1 MRRVLMLIL
10 LTYPLYA
17 DPLYAEGIELPFELH
32 PRYRAIF
39 IRAVVNG
46 RPVTL
51 LVDTGAAST
60 FVAGD
65 LVGVNRSAIARA
77 RFRPEGG
84 LDVSGVWKTASL
96 ELDPS
101 WREEVK
107 VGAANLAT
115 VSARYRRPLDGIL
128 GQDVLGRFAR
138 VTIDFEAG
146 KLILTR

>member
-1 MRRVLMLIL
+1 MRRVLIL
-10 LTYPLYA
+10 LLLVLSYGHPLYA
-17 DPLYAEGIELPFELH
+17 AGIELPFELH

-39 IRAVVNG
+39 VQVLVNG
-46 RPVTL
+46 RSVTL

-65 LVGVNRSAIARA
+65 LVGVSDSLITRA
-77 RFRPEGG
+77 RFRREGG
-84 LDVSGVWKTASL
+84 LDVSSVWKTASL
-96 ELDPS
+96 QLDPS

-107 VGAANLAT
+107 VGASNLAA
-115 VSARYRRPLDGIL
+115 VSARYRRPVDGIL

-138 VTIDFEAG
+138 VTIDFEGG

>member
-1 MRRVLMLIL
+1 MRRVLILVLIV
-10 LTYPLYA
+10 LTSGS
-17 DPLYAEGIELPFELH
+17 LYAEGIELPFELH
-32 PRYRAIF
+32 ARYRAIF
-39 IRAVVNG
+39 VQAIVNG
-46 RPVTL
+46 RPITL

-65 LVGVNRSAIARA
+65 LVGVSQSTITRA
-77 RFRPEGG
+77 RFRREGG
-84 LDVSGVWKTASL
+84 LEVSGVWKTASL
-96 ELDPS
+96 ELGPS

-107 VGAANLAT
+107 VGAANLTT
-115 VSARYRRPLDGIL
+115 VSARYRRPIDGIL